1 MAAESPEQPDPRRKR
16 AFIAGGVLLAA
27 ILVWNADW
35 WGNDDHGV
43 SIDFSGDEA
52 DAGEVRDRVRS
63 EIRDSIRGAIRGD
76 AGDAVDRAETDA
88 AGADAEADRV
98 AGEASTSGRTI
109 RIEGDDGDGV
119 TINLPAESR
128 E

>member
-1 MAAESPEQPDPRRKR
+1 MAAESPEQPDPRRRR

-35 WGNDDHGV
+35 RGGDDHGV
-43 SIDFSGDEA
+43 SISLNDDETAADEA
-52 DAGEVRDRVRS
+52 PDRVRS
-63 EIRDSIRGAIRGD
+63 EVRDRIRDVVRGE

-88 AGADAEADRV
+88 AGARTEADHL
-98 AGEASTSGRTI
+98 AAEPSDAGRTI
-109 RIEGDDGDGV
+109 RIEGDGGDGV

-128 E
+128 R